1 MKKENYYKLFYG
13 VSILFAVGFAIGLL
27 ADYVVYDERAYS
39 APFYV
44 FALVRGI
51 EFLIPGM
58 IALGVAIFMKKKYR

>member
-44 FALVRGI
+44 FALARGI

-58 IALGVAIFMKKKYR
+58 IA